1 MSKEINVGLQS
12 PQYDSKT
19 TDQSEP
25 EFAVTLELVWQLFL
39 YNKKR
44 EICPEKKQWPN
55 QLENVGLVG
64 IALSPTN
71 LQQKQYRQINC
82 QNCIIDSNIYVQ
94 QSEIFS
100 LLSGLSLQLLKVL
113 HNCEDHFHF
122 NSPNTIHTIC
132 LGQPGRRSRYL
143 EFKELRQWK
152 SEKGWQYLLINS
164 NR

>member
-1 MSKEINVGLQS
+1 MLVSNLRNTTQKLLTNLNLS
-12 PQYDSKT
+12 SLLHWNWFDSYFCTIKSVKYV
-19 TDQSEP
+19 Q
-25 EFAVTLELVWQLFL
+25 
-39 YNKKR
+39 K
-44 EICPEKKQWPN
+44 KKQWPN
-55 QLENVGLVG
+55 QLENFGLVG